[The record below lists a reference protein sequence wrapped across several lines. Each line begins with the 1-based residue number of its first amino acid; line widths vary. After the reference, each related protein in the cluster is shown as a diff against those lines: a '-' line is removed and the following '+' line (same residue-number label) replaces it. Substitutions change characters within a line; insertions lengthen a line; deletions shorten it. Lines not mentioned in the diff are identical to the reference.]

1 MAVKIGDKVFRNEQ
15 EQVQK
20 NMKDIEVLKQ
30 YIKEAYKCS
39 SELTSSTDQV
49 LKSSTNAGEDVTSGW
64 LMDSIGNLFTITGGD
79 DTYLLLDFFTS
90 LRGPQGEDGAA
101 VSIDDSTTSATK
113 CWSSQKTNSEFT
125 QVKGMG
131 VVYATS
137 ATPTVDD
144 DTYIFNKTDFITEPI
159 PSWTSIIGKQVCQ
172 IVDSKIKYIYSV
184 VSTSESTI
192 TCVLIGEVGGGKQSY
207 LHNIKIY
214 DNSGWICYIQIINNS
229 NTAFTGV
236 SLYNFLID
244 NGFNGTNRKS
254 YQATGVIGGNVIHS
268 IASDSSNH
276 IYFNHGTSGT
286 EKAYTVVQNNLS
298 DYIITL

>member
-20 NMKDIEVLKQ
+20 NMQDIEVLKQ

-113 CWSSQKTNSEFT
+113 CWSSQKINSEFT

-144 DTYIFNKTDFITEPI
+144 DTYIFNKTDFITEPL
-159 PSWTSIIGKQVCQ
+159 PTWTTIVGKQICQ

-184 VSTSESTI
+184 VSSSESTI
-192 TCVLIGEVGGGKQSY
+192 TCVLIGEVGGGSQLY
-207 LHNIKIY
+207 QHNIMFFDSSTNMISTTLVC
-214 DNSGWICYIQIINNS
+214 DRD
-229 NTAFTGV
+229 TAFNTNDFRQFLNDKGLVGTTSNLPYCGMV
-236 SLYNFLID
+236 SSVLIVGIYYKSTSNQVSITKS
-244 NGFNGTNRKS
+244 NG
-254 YQATGVIGGNVIHS
+254 
-268 IASDSSNH
+268 D
-276 IYFNHGTSGT
+276 SGT
-286 EKAYTVVQNNLS
+286 FTISGFYDAVIPL
-298 DYIITL
+298 